1 MSERFIIPDGIS
13 QTTIELH
20 GAAGAEWLRNLPTLL
35 IDCEQ
40 HWGLTIGPPF
50 PNLSYNYAA
59 PAIRQYG
66 TPVVVKAGFPDKEF
80 KTEAEA
86 LRLYA
91 GRGAVQLLAA
101 DVERGVLLLEHIT
114 PGTLLSTV
122 QDDEEATSIAAQVMQ
137 QLWRPVA
144 EDHPFPTIADWAKG
158 MTRLRKEFGGG
169 SGPFPPKLVDQ
180 AEQLF
185 EELLSSMR
193 EPVLLHGDLHHF
205 NILSASRQP
214 WLAIDPKGVVGEP
227 EYEVGALLRN
237 PTPEISTRPGLRQVL
252 ARRIDQLAEELGF
265 DKTRLRDWSLAQAVL
280 SAWWS
285 YEDHGDGWDV
295 SIAIA
300 ENLAAIEC

>member
-1 MSERFIIPDGIS
+1 LPA
-13 QTTIELH
+13 LL
-20 GAAGAEWLRNLPTLL
+20 AE
-35 IDCEQ
+35 CEQ
-40 HWGLTIGPPF
+40 RWSLNIGPPF

-59 PAIRQYG
+59 SAIRQDG
-66 TPVVVKAGFPDKEF
+66 TPVVLKAGFPEREF

-91 GRGAVQLLAA
+91 GWGAVQLFDA

-114 PGTLLSTV
+114 PGTLLSIV
-122 QDDEEATSIAAQVMQ
+122 QDDEEATSIAAHVMR

-144 EDHPFPTIADWAKG
+144 KDHPFPTVADWARG
-158 MTRLRKEFGGG
+158 MSRVREEFGGG
-169 SGPFPPKLVDQ
+169 SGPFPARMVDQ
-180 AEQLF
+180 AEHLF
-185 EELLSSMR
+185 EELFSSMG

-205 NILSASRQP
+205 NILAASRQP

-237 PTPEISTRPGLRQVL
+237 PTPEIATRPGLRQLL

-285 YEDHGDGWDV
+285 YEDHGGGWDV

-300 ENLAAIEC
+300 ENLAAIAF

>member
-1 MSERFIIPDGIS
+1 MA
-13 QTTIELH
+13 QTTIEVH
-20 GAAGAEWLRNLPTLL
+20 GAIGAEWLRNLPSLL
-35 IDCEQ
+35 AECEQ
-40 HWGLTIGPPF
+40 RWSLTIGPPF

-59 PAIRQYG
+59 RATRQDG
-66 TPVVVKAGFPDKEF
+66 TTVVVKAGFPDREF

-91 GRGAVQLLAA
+91 GRGAVQLLDA
-101 DVERGVLLLEHIT
+101 DVEKGALLLEHIT

-122 QDDEEATSIAAQVMQ
+122 QDDDEATSIAAQVMQ
-137 QLWRPVA
+137 QLWRPVPA
-144 EDHPFPTIADWAKG
+144 NHPFPTITDWAKG
-158 MTRLRKEFGGG
+158 MARLRKEFNGG
-169 SGPFPPKLVDQ
+169 SGPFPASLVDR
-180 AEQLF
+180 AERLF

-214 WLAIDPKGVVGEP
+214 WLAIDPKGVVGEA

-237 PTPEISTRPGLRQVL
+237 PSPEIAIRPGLRQVL
-252 ARRIDQLAEELGF
+252 SRRIDQLAEELGF
-265 DKTRLRDWSLAQAVL
+265 DRARLRDWSLAQAVL

-300 ENLAAIEC
+300 ENLVPIEC

>member
-1 MSERFIIPDGIS
+1 LIKRFNIPEGMAR
-13 QTTIELH
+13 TTIELR
-20 GAAGAEWLRNLPTLL
+20 GVAGAEWLRNLPTLL
-35 IDCEQ
+35 ADCEQ
-40 HWGLTIGPPF
+40 RWSLTIGPPF

-59 PAIRQYG
+59 QAVRQDG
-66 TPVVVKAGFPDKEF
+66 TSVVVKAGFPDREF

-91 GRGAVQLLAA
+91 GRGAVQLLDA
-101 DVERGVLLLEHIT
+101 DVERGILLLEHIT

-122 QDDEEATSIAAQVMQ
+122 QDDEEATSIAAQIMQ
-137 QLWRPVA
+137 QLWRPVGK
-144 EDHPFPTIADWAKG
+144 DHPFPTIADWAKG
-158 MTRLRKEFGGG
+158 ISRLRKEFGGG
-169 SGPFPPKLVDQ
+169 SGPFPARLVDQ
-180 AEQLF
+180 AERLF

-205 NILSASRQP
+205 NILAASRQH

-227 EYEVGALLRN
+227 EYDVGALLRN
-237 PTPEISTRPGLRQVL
+237 PSPEIATRPGLRQVL

-285 YEDHGDGWDV
+285 YEDHGSGWDV

-300 ENLAAIEC
+300 ENLAAI

>member
-1 MSERFIIPDGIS
+1 LIKRFAIPDGMA
-13 QTTIELH
+13 QTTIEVQ
-20 GAAGAEWLRNLPTLL
+20 GAAGVEWLRNLPSLL
-35 IDCEQ
+35 AECERR
-40 HWGLTIGPPF
+40 WSLAIGPPF

-59 PAIRQYG
+59 PAIRQDG
-66 TPVVVKAGFPDKEF
+66 TPVVLKAGFPDNEF

-91 GRGAVQLLAA
+91 GSGAVQLLDA
-101 DVERGVLLLEHIT
+101 DVERGILLLEHIT
-114 PGTLLSTV
+114 PGRLLSDV
-122 QDDEEATSIAAQVMQ
+122 RDDEEATAIAAQVMR

-144 EDHPFPTIADWAKG
+144 EDHPFPTVADWAKG
-158 MTRLRKEFGGG
+158 MSRLRKEFGGG
-169 SGPFPPKLVDQ
+169 SGPFPARLVGQ
-180 AEQLF
+180 AERLF
-185 EELLSSMR
+185 EELLSSMG

-237 PTPEISTRPGLRQVL
+237 PTPEIATRPGLRQVL
-252 ARRIDQLAEELGF
+252 RRRIDQLSQELGF
-265 DKTRLRDWSLAQAVL
+265 DKARLRDWSLAQAVL

-285 YEDHGDGWDV
+285 YEDHGSGWDV

-300 ENLAAIEC
+300 ESLAEIEF